1 MGGLRPLIRQEILNM
16 QEKFLKL
23 PKGLR
28 FLILTIVWI
37 ITVGCLAGCTLIKSY
52 FDIIWLEIILTCI
65 GMFAAVVA
73 ICLTIYQVT
82 AKEVT
87 ISNK

>member
-1 MGGLRPLIRQEILNM
+1 M

-23 PKGLR
+23 SKGLR

-37 ITVGCLAGCTLIKSY
+37 ITVGCLAGCTIIKNY
-52 FDIIWLEIILTCI
+52 FDIMWLEIILTCI
-65 GMFAAVVA
+65 GMFTAVVA

-82 AKEVT
+82 ANEVT

>member
-1 MGGLRPLIRQEILNM
+1 M

-28 FLILTIVWI
+28 FLVLAITWI
-37 ITVGCLAGCTLIKSY
+37 ITVGCLAGCTIIKNY
-52 FDIIWLEIILTCI
+52 FDIMWIEIILACV
-65 GMFAAVVA
+65 GMFFAVVA

-82 AKEVT
+82 ANEKT
-87 ISNK
+87 LNN